1 MFPCEEGH
9 LTFHR
14 TSRPQPPSNGTGG
27 ESDRCQN
34 IVGYSLLDS
43 AGDGRDRPA
52 VWSVVEGGPTLER
65 APLLWVVMTTGMY
78 TAMSLLAPLLL
89 LLPLASGCGRGV
101 IHIKDNEYRGM
112 LIAIEESVPEDYSL
126 IEKLQ
131 SIFTNASK
139 YLYQVTHQRAYFG
152 DVTILVPKSWSDRPQ
167 YEPQTKETVDKSDI
181 LIDQADDRFSYGNR
195 PFVIKT
201 TPCGELGHYMH
212 LTPAYVLNDTA
223 ADLYGPYDKTII
235 HEWGHLRYGVFDE
248 YPDEKSS
255 QQFYAASRFYDV
267 VRQTEGCRY
276 QVGLPDSNCRFQP
289 YTENTGEKYGS
300 LMYSQQLQH
309 IVHFC
314 DNDPSS
320 PLTLHNRQA
329 TNKQNQMCDGRSVW
343 EVMREHGDFEKNFNP
358 PRNVTSTVP
367 TFRLVKE
374 STRRTV
380 LVLDTSGSMESFGR
394 ISKLARAASN
404 YISRVLEDGEQLG
417 IVWFNRYATIK
428 SRLLVVNNVT
438 RTELL
443 QNVPRTASGATSI
456 GDGILKGLEVL
467 ASTQGGNM
475 ILLSDGIETHPPYI
489 RDVIQQIVDANVTVD
504 TIAVSASADEQLEM
518 LAQTTGGISFF
529 QSDSDISNA
538 LNDAFIASSER
549 GKCRF
554 KCTWLAPAASNYISR
569 VLEDGEQL
577 GIVWFNRYATIK
589 SRLLVVNNVTRTELL
604 QNVPRT
610 ASGATSIGDGI
621 LKGLEVLAST
631 QGGNMILLSDGI
643 ETHPPYIRDVIQQI
657 VDANVT
663 VDTIAVSASADE
675 QLEMLAQTT
684 GGISFFQSDSDIS
697 NALND
702 AFIASSERGKSAR
715 QRVLQLVSQSFLL
728 QPGESYTDV
737 IFFDSSIGVNTDISI
752 GYNTTVPVVVMV
764 TPGGHVLNSSSP
776 EYTNEASFNT
786 SNFHFKDYMETG
798 GLAVNITNTHE
809 EVQVMAFTV
818 SSRVRQGQQAPILAH
833 AQWGKSSVAFPLF
846 QNLYISVSQ
855 GLSPLLKA
863 TVKATLEQPGLTSGE
878 VTSVP
883 LMVRDNGAGA
893 DATKNDGIYS
903 AFVTNFTNNGRY
915 YVTVTVNDNAAT
927 VVATDRVVGVGAAVG
942 DVGGR
947 MEHTHQNVGHFQR
960 STSAGSFSLTGFAPG
975 SDLYPPCKISDLQV
989 TVVGYKEVRLEWTA
1003 PGDDLDSGT
1012 AAGYELWMST
1022 EFDPLYDNHTLT
1034 TPVTGDMVIEGDL
1047 ANPAA
1052 SGTAEYIVVKLDRD
1066 GDVTY
1071 YFTILATD
1079 DVEQRG
1085 QRSNI
1090 VSVSMKHVQRPD
1102 DVDVALIA
1110 GIVTAVCVSVVVV
1123 AVIVGV
1129 VMYRKKRRGFIVT
1142 IRKKYLG

>member
-1 MFPCEEGH
+1 MSVTVSS
-9 LTFHR
+9 LT
-14 TSRPQPPSNGTGG
+14 SI
-27 ESDRCQN
+27 ESTQCQ
-34 IVGYSLLDS
+34 YS
-43 AGDGRDRPA
+43 AGYGQFGA
-52 VWSVVEGGPTLER
+52 NTS
-65 APLLWVVMTTGMY
+65 WVVMMAGMY
-78 TAMSLLAPLLL
+78 TAMGWLAPLLL

-112 LIAIEESVPEDYSL
+112 LIAIEESVAEDYLL

-131 SIFTNASK
+131 SIFTNASQ
-139 YLYQVTHQRAYFG
+139 YLYQVTRQRAYFS
-152 DVTILVPKSWSDRPQ
+152 DITILVPKSWSDKPQ
-167 YEPQTKETVDKSDI
+167 YEPQTKETVDNSDV
-181 LIDQADDRFSYGNR
+181 LIDHADDRFSYGNR

-212 LTPAYVLNDTA
+212 LTPAYVLNDTV
-223 ADLYGPYDKTII
+223 ADLYGPYDKVII

-255 QQFYAASRFYDV
+255 QQFYAASNGEIEGIRCSTAIRGRFYDV
-267 VRQTEGCRY
+267 VRQTEGCQY
-276 QVGLPDSNCRFQP
+276 QNGLPDSNCRFQP
-289 YTENTGEKYGS
+289 YTENIGGEYGS
-300 LMYSQQLQH
+300 LMYSQQLHH

-358 PRNVTSTVP
+358 PRNVTSTAP

-394 ISKLARAASN
+394 ISKLARAVSN

-417 IVWFNRYATIK
+417 IVWFDRYATIK
-428 SRLLVVNNVT
+428 SHLLVVNNVT

-489 RDVIQQIVDANVTVD
+489 RDVIQQIADANVTVD
-504 TIAVSASADEQLEM
+504 TIAVSANADDQLEM

-538 LNDAFIASSER
+538 LNDAFIAS
-549 GKCRF
+549 
-554 KCTWLAPAASNYISR
+554 A
-569 VLEDGEQL
+569 
-577 GIVWFNRYATIK
+577 
-589 SRLLVVNNVTRTELL
+589 
-604 QNVPRT
+604 
-610 ASGATSIGDGI
+610 
-621 LKGLEVLAST
+621 
-631 QGGNMILLSDGI
+631 
-643 ETHPPYIRDVIQQI
+643 
-657 VDANVT
+657 
-663 VDTIAVSASADE
+663 
-675 QLEMLAQTT
+675 
-684 GGISFFQSDSDIS
+684 
-697 NALND
+697 
-702 AFIASSERGKSAR
+702 ERGKSAR
-715 QRVLQLVSQSFLL
+715 QRAVQLLSQSFLL

-786 SNFHFKDYMETG
+786 SNFHLKDYKETG

-833 AQWGKSSVAFPLF
+833 AQWGRSSVAFPLF
-846 QNLYISVSQ
+846 QKLFISVSQ

-863 TVKATLEQPGLTSGE
+863 TVNVTLEQPGLTSGE

-893 DATKNDGIYS
+893 DATKDDGIYS

-942 DVGGR
+942 DVGGK
-947 MEHTHQNVGHFQR
+947 MEHTQQNVGHFQR

-975 SDLYPPCKISDLQV
+975 SDLFPPCKISDLQV
-989 TVVGYKEVRLEWTA
+989 TVVGYKVVRLEWTA

-1034 TPVTGDMVIEGDL
+1034 TLVTRDMVTEGDL
-1047 ANPAA
+1047 DSPAA
-1052 SGTAEYIVVKLDRD
+1052 SGTPEYIVVKLDRD

-1110 GIVTAVCVSVVVV
+1110 GVVTAVCVAVVVV
-1123 AVIVGV
+1123 VVVVGV
-1129 VMYRKKRRGFIVT
+1129 VIYRKKRRGFIVT